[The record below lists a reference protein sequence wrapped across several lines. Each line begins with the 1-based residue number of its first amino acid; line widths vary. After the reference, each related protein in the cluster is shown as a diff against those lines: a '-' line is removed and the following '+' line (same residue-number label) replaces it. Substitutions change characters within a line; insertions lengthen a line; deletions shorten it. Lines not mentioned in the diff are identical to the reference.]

1 MRSPMM
7 DRLEQRVTERGKVI
21 RLPVVQAYVDRHHRR
36 DVRNAVLVGLVAGLL
51 AGFAIAGMVFG

>member
-1 MRSPMM
+1 MM